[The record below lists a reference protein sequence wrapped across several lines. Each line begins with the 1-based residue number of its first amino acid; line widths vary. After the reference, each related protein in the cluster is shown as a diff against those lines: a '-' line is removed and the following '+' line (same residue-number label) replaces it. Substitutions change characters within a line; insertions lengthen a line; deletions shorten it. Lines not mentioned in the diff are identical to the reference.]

1 MNGNWK
7 VKDLFGSRIND
18 LKKKLGETYY
28 EIAKEKWSNYDT
40 NFMET
45 SIGYFKNASYYN
57 VGSSRGYELYYY
69 LYKAF
74 YESKYNRT
82 ANLDMARKFED
93 HHRSG
98 EINFFQW

>member
-7 VKDLFGSRIND
+7 VKDRFGSRIND

-69 LYKAF
+69 LYKA
-74 YESKYNRT
+74 Y
-82 ANLDMARKFED
+82 
-93 HHRSG
+93 
-98 EINFFQW
+98 